1 MAVGVYEKF
10 GFDSLQWRNFLF
22 QRYVDIFVKEL
33 VYELYRKDYENFS
46 AERVD
51 VEISELIRN
60 IHTNAKEDL
69 DTFLFDESFIANE

>member
-60 IHTNAKEDL
+60 IHMNAKEDL